1 MATEPSMFASVLH
14 GREDIR
20 YESVAKPEPGPH
32 QVLIDVRATGVCGSD
47 IPRVLSDGAHF
58 YPMVLGHEF
67 AGVVAQIGTEVNGW
81 EIGDRVAVA
90 PLVPCLK
97 CDECMVGRYS
107 ACPNYS
113 FIGSREFGALA
124 QYVAVSA
131 TNLVK
136 LADNLSFEQGAM
148 VEPSTVAIHGL
159 RVGGYRPGGHVA
171 VLGGGTIGAFA
182 AQWARILGA
191 KSVTVID
198 IDKDRLTLAAQIG
211 ANHVIDSATEDVR
224 LRSAEITAQKG
235 FDHVFETAGQ
245 NATQAL
251 AMQLVAAG
259 GDITLIGNSHR
270 DLAFPA
276 STFELLN
283 RKEVTLTASW
293 MSYSAPFPGPEW
305 TDTVHY
311 MSTGQLRGAPEL
323 LHGCFRLDEVADAF
337 QLFKE
342 PGAVKGKLMFVQ
354 SPTTKR

>member
-1 MATEPSMFASVLH
+1 MGTESLMLASVLH

-20 YESVAKPEPGPH
+20 YEEVVKPEPGPG

-67 AGVVAQIGTEVNGW
+67 AGVVAQAGADVDGW
-81 EIGDRVAVA
+81 QVGDRVAVA

-97 CDECMVGRYS
+97 CDECMQGRYS
-107 ACPNYS
+107 GCPNYS

-124 QYVAVSA
+124 QYVAVPA
-131 TNLVK
+131 TNLVR
-136 LADNLSFEQGAM
+136 LADNLSFEQGAF
-148 VEPSTVAIHGL
+148 VEPSTVAAHGL

-171 VLGGGTIGAFA
+171 ILGGGTIGAFA

-198 IDKDRLTLAAQIG
+198 IDKERLGLATEIG
-211 ANHVIDSATEDVR
+211 ADNVIDSATEDVQ
-224 LRSAEITAQKG
+224 LRAADITGGKG
-235 FDHVFETAGQ
+235 FNHVFETAGQ

-251 AMQLVAAG
+251 AMELVAKSGA
-259 GDITLIGNSHR
+259 ITLIGNSHR
-270 DLAFPA
+270 DLTFPSA
-276 STFELLN
+276 TFELLN

-323 LHGCFRLDEVADAF
+323 LHGRFGLDEVANAF

-354 SPTTKR
+354 TTDTER